1 MIERAGGCGNT
12 SFSLGMVGSVEDRR
26 TTLVSLGGKQME
38 KGMDA
43 ENWEKQ
49 VSSQRSKSS
58 PYTSWVS
65 QGQSNKM
72 PLFSTSEGIGGE
84 WSKESVV

>member
-1 MIERAGGCGNT
+1 MIERAGGYGNT

-43 ENWEKQ
+43 EK
-49 VSSQRSKSS
+49 
-58 PYTSWVS
+58 
-65 QGQSNKM
+65 
-72 PLFSTSEGIGGE
+72 
-84 WSKESVV
+84 